1 MTRRGA
7 SYKAYRLVPGLR
19 TPESTRYYQRKKRE
33 NNARKMSNIT
43 IPNMN
48 SQSLTV
54 NFPIDRLND
63 KKKEVID
70 EFEGLLYNNEF
81 NENEEP
87 QERNQEIEKELLE
100 IIEENFDSKLDKP
113 NKVEISCAL
122 LAIFFSGRMTQHAL
136 SLVMK

>member
-19 TPESTRYYQRKKRE
+19 TPKSTRYYQRKKRE

-54 NFPIDRLND
+54 NFPIDRLTD
-63 KKKEVID
+63 KKNEVID

-100 IIEENFDSKLDKP
+100 IIEKTS
-113 NKVEISCAL
+113 
-122 LAIFFSGRMTQHAL
+122 TQNL
-136 SLVMK
+136 INQIK